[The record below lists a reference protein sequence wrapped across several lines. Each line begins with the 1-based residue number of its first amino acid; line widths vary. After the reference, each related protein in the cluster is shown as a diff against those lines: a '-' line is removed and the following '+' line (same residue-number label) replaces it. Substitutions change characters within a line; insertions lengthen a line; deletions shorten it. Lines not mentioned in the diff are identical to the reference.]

1 MAFKQIN
8 FAHLAKFNSDASSTL
23 VNRYKDQIISD
34 INAECARP
42 KSCTF
47 APSCMRCERKSW
59 FRLRGTE
66 PDCISDPDLVLNHTA
81 VVGTA
86 LHEYIQGNLEKAFG
100 EDWVDVE
107 TFLQENPIPY
117 KYSLKKNNHETLVEI
132 PEIPIKFACDGILRI
147 NGKYYLLEIKSSE
160 YNSWDELTTSKS
172 HHLDQIKT
180 YCTILNISNVLT
192 LYIDRQY
199 GDIKSYEHTISFV
212 DMQSIRDKIDRV
224 KRMAEANLA
233 PDKLSTGDYMCSN
246 CEYKKKCKEWG

>member
-8 FAHLAKFNSDASSTL
+8 FAHLAKFNSDASSML

-59 FRLRGTE
+59 FRLRGTK
-66 PDCISDPDLVLNHTA
+66 PDFISDPDLVLNHTA

-180 YCTILNISNVLT
+180 YCTILNISARSFTSMN
-192 LYIDRQY
+192 
-199 GDIKSYEHTISFV
+199 ISTYSPV
-212 DMQSIRDKIDRV
+212 HDSIRQCQSANPNK
-224 KRMAEANLA
+224 MAFRTTKSPTITIHLINLF
-233 PDKLSTGDYMCSN
+233 D
-246 CEYKKKCKEWG
+246 